1 MLTKRRFSL
10 TTKFNSLMTAVVL
23 LTAILITAFAVLRDM
38 AENYGSLTHRGITI
52 AAMVAQNSE
61 YAIYTENQD
70 ALNRIIDSLTVD
82 ADVAYTAILN
92 KSGQVLIERVMV
104 PTAQVPPLKT
114 EFIGQSTIRFEDVVN
129 AGDRKTYIHIVAP
142 IVSNPKKDN
151 TGLFL
156 ESPNTSRQPEIIGYL
171 QVGMSLESLFSLISE
186 FLVSATLVTL
196 AVIATGILITA
207 FVTRRI
213 AAPIG
218 HLVRVTH
225 NIAEGNL
232 DHRVEI
238 HTHDEI
244 SDLATAF
251 NQMVERLQGSRSE
264 VEHYQQT
271 LEEQVVQ
278 RTTELQHVTDRAIAL
293 AHQAEEANRAK
304 SQFLANM
311 SHEIRTPMNGVLGMT
326 ELLLDSG
333 LPDRQRR
340 FAETVRRSGEA
351 LLQII
356 NDILDFSKIEAGK
369 LELEHIEFDAREIVE
384 EVVELLAERA
394 QKKGVE
400 VACLIHNDVPF
411 TLRGD
416 PGRLRQILTNL
427 IGNAVKFTHQG
438 EVIVQ
443 VQRAPDPSLALTIGT
458 ALSTHNGSSGVD
470 LPRDRTC
477 YLQFSIRD
485 TGIGLAP
492 EQLNRLFQP
501 FTQADGSTTR
511 KFGGTGLGLVI
522 AKQLA
527 EIMGGKIGV
536 KSTLGKGSTFWFTVQ
551 FEVPQQAPDAPAEPA
566 PSLDGVRVLIVDD
579 NATNRTILHHQVRV
593 WGMRDESAEDG
604 PQALEL
610 LERADEQGEP
620 FELAILDMHMPE
632 MDGITLARRIKA
644 DPRLASTLLIMLT
657 SVGSYGDISAA
668 RQAGILVYI
677 SKPVRQTDLRNAL
690 LTARNLLHIQAPTRA
705 PIPETPVVPATNA
718 VPEQPA
724 LPRARLLLAE
734 DNPVNQD
741 VAVTMLELL
750 GCHVDIANNGQE
762 ALDALKRMKYDLV
775 LMDCQ
780 MPEMD
785 GFEATKAIR
794 SQEVAAASPSQPQ
807 LPIIALTANAMSG
820 DRERCLAAGMDDYLS
835 KPFTQE
841 KLSAALSRWLLQTD
855 KTAQSQPI
863 MTQSSEQKSSGTVA
877 PPIAAQPAESL
888 AGAPMTNGET
898 SILDP
903 VALKQIRALQRP
915 GGPNILQ
922 KVIASY
928 LKDSS
933 QLLDTIR
940 SAIAQND
947 PPILHRAAHSL
958 KSTSATVGATS
969 LASLCKELEALGRA
983 QTTDNAD
990 VFLSAIE
997 KEYIQVQRALHAEL

>member
-1 MLTKRRFSL
+1 MFTKRRFSL
-10 TTKFNSLMTAVVL
+10 TAKFNSLMTAVVL
-23 LTAILITAFAVLRDM
+23 LTALLITTFSVLRDM
-38 AENYGSLTHRGITI
+38 AENYGSLAHRGITI

-61 YAIYTENQD
+61 YALYTENQD
-70 ALNRIIDSLTVD
+70 ALTRIIDSLTVD
-82 ADVAYTAILN
+82 ADVAYTAISN
-92 KSGQVLIERVMV
+92 KSGKILTERVLV
-104 PTAQVPPLKT
+104 PAAQVPPLKS
-114 EFIGQSTIRFEDVVN
+114 EEIGQATIRFEDVVN
-129 AGDRKTYIHIVAP
+129 AGDGKTYIHIVAP
-142 IVSNPKKDN
+142 IISNPKTDN

-156 ESPNTSRQPEIIGYL
+156 EPPNAAQQPEVIGYI
-171 QVGMSLESLFSLISE
+171 QVGLSLESLFSLISE
-186 FLVSATLVTL
+186 FLVSATVVTFT
-196 AVIATGILITA
+196 VIATSILITA
-207 FVTRRI
+207 FVTRKM

-225 NIAEGNL
+225 DIAEGNL
-232 DHRVEI
+232 DHRLEI

-251 NQMVERLQGSRSE
+251 NQMVERLRRSRAE

-271 LEEQVVQ
+271 LEAQVVQ
-278 RTTELQHVTDRAIAL
+278 RTTELQHATDRAIAL

-326 ELLLDSG
+326 ELLLESG

-369 LELEHIEFDAREIVE
+369 LELEHIEFNTREIIE
-384 EVVELLAERA
+384 EVAELLAEQA
-394 QKKGVE
+394 QKKGIE
-400 VACLIHNDVPF
+400 LAYLIHNEVPF
-411 TLRGD
+411 TLCGD
-416 PGRLRQILTNL
+416 PGRLRQILINL
-427 IGNAVKFTHQG
+427 IGNAVKFTQQG
-438 EVIVQ
+438 EVVVQ
-443 VQRAPDPSLALTIGT
+443 VQMAPLPTNSTTSPPHDGDP
-458 ALSTHNGSSGVD
+458 GVD
-470 LPRDRTC
+470 HRLDHTC
-477 YLQFSIRD
+477 QLRFSIRD
-485 TGIGLAP
+485 TGIGIAS

-527 EIMGGKIGV
+527 EVMGGKIGV
-536 KSTLGKGSTFWFTVQ
+536 ESTPGKGSTFWFTVQ
-551 FEVPQQAPDAPAEPA
+551 LEISQQDPRAHAEPA
-566 PSLDGVRVLIVDD
+566 PSLNGVRVLLVDD
-579 NATNRTILHHQVRV
+579 NATNRAILHHQVHV

-604 PQALEL
+604 QQALEL
-610 LERADEQGEP
+610 LRRAAEQGTP

-644 DPRLASTLLIMLT
+644 DSRLASTCLVMLT

-677 SKPVRQTDLRNAL
+677 SKPVRQADLRNAL
-690 LTARNLLHIQAPTRA
+690 LTARNLLQVQETPGAPTSEA
-705 PIPETPVVPATNA
+705 QVVPATN
-718 VPEQPA
+718 VVSER
-724 LPRARLLLAE
+724 LPLSHARLLLAE

-741 VAVTMLELL
+741 VAVSMLELF
-750 GCHVDIANNGQE
+750 GCQVDIANSGQE
-762 ALDALKRMKYDLV
+762 ALDAIQRMQYDLV

-785 GFEATKAIR
+785 GFEATKVIR
-794 SQEVAAASPSQPQ
+794 SQEAATPTSLSRPR

-820 DRERCLAAGMDDYLS
+820 DRERCFAAGMDDYVS

-841 KLSAALSRWLLQTD
+841 KLRAVLSRWLLQTD
-855 KTAQSQPI
+855 KSASPQPTMAQAP
-863 MTQSSEQKSSGTVA
+863 EQKPVEVIASPA
-877 PPIAAQPAESL
+877 AAQPAAS
-888 AGAPMTNGET
+888 PSTPPVINSET

-922 KVIASY
+922 KVITSY

-969 LASLCKELEALGRA
+969 LAGLCKELEALGRA
-983 QTTDNAD
+983 QTTDNAAI
-990 VFLSAIE
+990 LLTAIE
-997 KEYIQVQRALHAEL
+997 REYVQVQSALHAEL